1 MKSFRGVWK
10 WWREPVPRTLG
21 YGKRGG
27 STIYRE
33 RPGEFG
39 LASLTSGGKLRPY
52 SADPLAASQ
61 LYNRGRCTTYTY
73 ELN

>member
-1 MKSFRGVWK
+1 VC
-10 WWREPVPRTLG
+10 EPVPRRLG
-21 YGKRGG
+21 MGNEG